1 MMIYDMEA
9 SGKRL
14 KELRLAH
21 GETQKDLAKCLE
33 IGRTTVSEYES
44 GKKNLTDRTIADI
57 CREFNV
63 NEQWLRA
70 GEGPMF
76 KQQDNLDNM
85 LTADVAK
92 LVRSS
97 DEFTKKLIHNYLSLP
112 QEARDEVKKFILKLA
127 QEDK

>member
-1 MMIYDMEA
+1 MADIKDRI
-9 SGKRL
+9 K
-14 KELRLAH
+14 LA
-21 GETQKDLAKCLE
+21 
-33 IGRTTVSEYES
+33 RTTLGKTQAEFAQAINRTQSLFARYEN
-44 GKKNLTDRTIADI
+44 GTNNINDRTIADI

-76 KQQDNLDNM
+76 REQDNLDNM

>member
-1 MMIYDMEA
+1 MADIKDRI
-9 SGKRL
+9 K
-14 KELRLAH
+14 LA
-21 GETQKDLAKCLE
+21 
-33 IGRTTVSEYES
+33 RTTLGKTQAEFAQAINRTQSLFARYEN
-44 GKKNLTDRTIADI
+44 GTNNINDRTIADI

-70 GEGPMF
+70 GEGQMF

>member
-1 MMIYDMEA
+1 MADIKDRI
-9 SGKRL
+9 K
-14 KELRLAH
+14 LA
-21 GETQKDLAKCLE
+21 
-33 IGRTTVSEYES
+33 RTTLGKTQAEFAQAINRTQSLFARYEN
-44 GKKNLTDRTIADI
+44 GTNNINDRTIADI

>member
-1 MMIYDMEA
+1 MTTINERI
-9 SGKRL
+9 KT
-14 KELRLAH
+14 LRSTLGMKQVDFANKISR
-21 GETQKDLAKCLE
+21 TQAVFSK
-33 IGRTTVSEYES
+33 YES
-44 GKKNLTDRTIADI
+44 GAIAITDRTIADI

-70 GEGPMF
+70 GEGLMF

>member
-1 MMIYDMEA
+1 MADI
-9 SGKRL
+9 
-14 KELRLAH
+14 
-21 GETQKDLAKCLE
+21 KDRIKLV
-33 IGRTTVSEYES
+33 RTTLGKTHAEFAQAINRTQSLFARYEN
-44 GKKNLTDRTIADI
+44 GTNNINDRTIADI

-63 NEQWLRA
+63 SEQWLRA

>member
-1 MMIYDMEA
+1 MADIKDRI
-9 SGKRL
+9 K
-14 KELRLAH
+14 LA
-21 GETQKDLAKCLE
+21 
-33 IGRTTVSEYES
+33 RTTLGKTQAEFAQAINRTQSLFARYEN
-44 GKKNLTDRTIADI
+44 GTNNINDRTIADI
-57 CREFNV
+57 CREFNA
-63 NEQWLRA
+63 NEQWLRT

-76 KQQDNLDNM
+76 REQDNLDNM

-97 DEFTKKLIHNYLSLP
+97 DEFTKNLIHNYLSLP

>member
-1 MMIYDMEA
+1 MADIKDRI
-9 SGKRL
+9 K
-14 KELRLAH
+14 LA
-21 GETQKDLAKCLE
+21 
-33 IGRTTVSEYES
+33 RTTLGKTQAEFAQAINRTQSLFARYEN
-44 GKKNLTDRTIADI
+44 GTNNINDRTIADI
-57 CREFNV
+57 GREFNV

-76 KQQDNLDNM
+76 REQDNLDNM

-112 QEARDEVKKFILKLA
+112 EEARDEVKKFILKLA

>member
-1 MMIYDMEA
+1 MTTINERI
-9 SGKRL
+9 KT
-14 KELRLAH
+14 LRSTLGMKQVDFANKISR
-21 GETQKDLAKCLE
+21 TQAVFSK
-33 IGRTTVSEYES
+33 YES
-44 GKKNLTDRTIADI
+44 GAIAITDRTVADI

-70 GEGPMF
+70 GAGPMF

>member
-1 MMIYDMEA
+1 MATIHERIKA
-9 SGKRL
+9 
-14 KELRLAH
+14 LRSTLGIKQVDFANKISK
-21 GETQKDLAKCLE
+21 TQAVFSK
-33 IGRTTVSEYES
+33 YES
-44 GKKNLTDRTIADI
+44 GAIAINDRTIADI

-63 NEQWLRA
+63 NEQWLRT

-76 KQQDNLDNM
+76 CEQDNLDNM

>member
-1 MMIYDMEA
+1 MADIKDRI
-9 SGKRL
+9 K
-14 KELRLAH
+14 LA
-21 GETQKDLAKCLE
+21 
-33 IGRTTVSEYES
+33 RTTLGKTQAEFAQAINRTQSLFARYEN
-44 GKKNLTDRTIADI
+44 GTNNINDRTIADI

-63 NEQWLRA
+63 NEQWLRT

-76 KQQDNLDNM
+76 REQDNLDNM

>member
-1 MMIYDMEA
+1 MADI
-9 SGKRL
+9 KHRI
-14 KELRLAH
+14 KLARTTI
-21 GETQKDLAKCLE
+21 GETQAE
-33 IGRTTVSEYES
+33 FAQAINRTQSLFARYEN
-44 GKKNLTDRTIADI
+44 GTNNINDRTIADI

-76 KQQDNLDNM
+76 REQDNLDNM

>member
-1 MMIYDMEA
+1 MATINERIKA
-9 SGKRL
+9 
-14 KELRLAH
+14 LRGTLGMKQVDFANKISR
-21 GETQKDLAKCLE
+21 TQAVFSK
-33 IGRTTVSEYES
+33 YES
-44 GKKNLTDRTIADI
+44 GAIAITDRTIADI

>member
-1 MMIYDMEA
+1 MADIKDRI
-9 SGKRL
+9 KLVRTTL
-14 KELRLAH
+14 
-21 GETQKDLAKCLE
+21 GETQAE
-33 IGRTTVSEYES
+33 FAQAINRTQSLFARYEN
-44 GKKNLTDRTIADI
+44 GTNNINDRTIADI

>member
-1 MMIYDMEA
+1 MADIKDRI
-9 SGKRL
+9 K
-14 KELRLAH
+14 LA
-21 GETQKDLAKCLE
+21 
-33 IGRTTVSEYES
+33 RTTLGQTQAEFAHAINRTHSLFARYEN
-44 GKKNLTDRTIADI
+44 GTNNINDRTIADI

-63 NEQWLRA
+63 NEQWLRT

-76 KQQDNLDNM
+76 REQDNLDNM

>member
-1 MMIYDMEA
+1 MTTINERI
-9 SGKRL
+9 KT
-14 KELRLAH
+14 LRSTLGMKQVDFANKISR
-21 GETQKDLAKCLE
+21 TQAVFSK
-33 IGRTTVSEYES
+33 YES
-44 GKKNLTDRTIADI
+44 GAIAITDRTVADI

-76 KQQDNLDNM
+76 RQQDNLDNM

>member
-1 MMIYDMEA
+1 MADIKDRI
-9 SGKRL
+9 K
-14 KELRLAH
+14 LA
-21 GETQKDLAKCLE
+21 
-33 IGRTTVSEYES
+33 RTTLGKTQAEFAQAINRTQSLFARYEN
-44 GKKNLTDRTIADI
+44 GTNNINDRTIADI
-57 CREFNV
+57 CREFNG

-112 QEARDEVKKFILKLA
+112 QVARDEVKKFILKLA